1 MPEDK
6 LITTRREQRSQQ
18 QQQQQ
23 SLGQNESSSGL
34 AGGGKESQE
43 DVMGD
48 KNRYTDTEQTSADSG
63 SENVFRE
70 AMKREKNRKKKR
82 QRSQDGDGDGG
93 GNDTDSV
100 PGQIPK
106 DLLTKISP
114 LCEKLGL
121 SMRQQ
126 LSMAMG
132 FAELCGKYTK

>member
-1 MPEDK
+1 MTKTNILTLSKQVQTVEVKTYFVK
-6 LITTRREQRSQQ
+6 LC
-18 QQQQQ
+18 
-23 SLGQNESSSGL
+23 
-34 AGGGKESQE
+34 
-43 DVMGD
+43 
-48 KNRYTDTEQTSADSG
+48 
-63 SENVFRE
+63 SE
-70 AMKREKNRKKKR
+70 KKNRKKKR

-100 PGQIPK
+100 PGQIPI

-132 FAELCGKYTK
+132 FAELCGKYKK